1 MFVTLGTM
9 LVPMYWSQRSEL
21 VTLHSQRLAAIAQSL
36 AAIVSPDSVD
46 TIAGAGENAPALAS
60 VREDLRRIREAN
72 VDSESGSIDGVA
84 LVRRLGDQFRM
95 LANERWNYTPAQFR
109 AAWPAPDALASA
121 LSQGRPA
128 TTDVLRDDSGD
139 PYMLAIAPITRANR
153 SVAGFIVAEWRAAE
167 LSSAL
172 RSQWWRVTGYSAI
185 ALAIAIALGVF
196 AARRL
201 TGGIARIS
209 AHASAVAGGALSSE
223 LDFRA
228 DDEIGRVAE
237 SVRQMTHAL
246 RSLLREVDAGA
257 AEVAATAE
265 ELAADAS
272 QMTATTDQVATAAN
286 EIAGATSTQTRVIT
300 GMLDGAQR
308 ATARARQTADHARAA
323 LETAQRVADSAV
335 SGSGAAD
342 EALAKMAAIS
352 DVTESAVPVVLELAD
367 KSKRIGQI
375 VDTIGGIARQT
386 NLLALNA
393 AIEAARAGEHGRGF
407 AVVAD
412 EVRKLAS
419 ETQRALETI
428 QTLVAE
434 SQAAAARAGGQVAQI
449 RERVADGEAVIRSS
463 ASALRDIGKE
473 IGASRDD
480 VARIADAST
489 LQLGEA
495 EGLANETAQVAA
507 SAEQNAAT
515 SQEVSA
521 AAQEQSASMQHVSES
536 AQHLAEVA
544 TRLRGVLAK
553 FELTK

>member
-1 MFVTLGTM
+1 VFVTLGTM
-9 LVPMYWSQRSEL
+9 LLPMYWSQRAEL
-21 VTLHSQRLAAIAQSL
+21 VALHSQRLAAIAQSL
-36 AAIVSPDSVD
+36 AAIIPADSVD
-46 TIAGAGENAPALAS
+46 VVAGAAGENSPAYTAI
-60 VREDLRRIREAN
+60 RDEIRRIREAN
-72 VDSESGSIDGVA
+72 VDSESGSIDGIA
-84 LVRRLGDQFRM
+84 LVRRLGDQYRM

-109 AAWPAPDALASA
+109 AAWPPPDALAGA
-121 LSQGRPA
+121 LADGRA
-128 TTDVLRDDSGD
+128 GTTDVLRDDSGD
-139 PYMLAIAPITRANR
+139 PYMLAIAPVTRANR
-153 SVAGFIVAEWRAAE
+153 SVAGVVVTEWRAAE
-167 LSSAL
+167 LSATL
-172 RSQWWRVTGYSAI
+172 RSQWLRVAAYSAI
-185 ALAIAIALGVF
+185 ALALAVALGVF

-201 TGGIARIS
+201 TLGIARIS
-209 AHASAVAGGALSSE
+209 QHAAAVAGGALSSQLE
-223 LDFRA
+223 FRSG
-228 DDEIGRVAE
+228 DEIGRVAD
-237 SVRQMTHAL
+237 SVRQMTSAL
-246 RSLLREVDAGA
+246 RTLLREIDAGA

-272 QMTATTDQVATAAN
+272 QMTSTTDQVATAAN
-286 EIAGATSTQTRVIT
+286 EIASATSTQTRVVT

-308 ATARARQTADHARAA
+308 ATARARQTADDARAA
-323 LETAQRVADSAV
+323 LDTAQRVADSAL
-335 SGSGAAD
+335 SGTGAAD

-428 QTLVAE
+428 QILVAE
-434 SQAAAARAGGQVAQI
+434 IQAAAARAGGQVAQI
-449 RERVADGEAVIRSS
+449 RERVADGEVVIRSS
-463 ASALRDIGKE
+463 ASALREIGKA
-473 IGASRDD
+473 IGGSRDD

-544 TRLRGVLAK
+544 TRLRGVIAK
-553 FELTK
+553 FET

>member
-1 MFVTLGTM
+1 M

-36 AAIVSPDSVD
+36 AAIIPADSVD
-46 TIAGAGENAPALAS
+46 VVAGAAGENSTAFT
-60 VREDLRRIREAN
+60 VIRDEIRRIREAN

-84 LVRRLGDQFRM
+84 LVRRLGEQYRM
-95 LANERWNYTPAQFR
+95 LANERWNNTPAQFR
-109 AAWPAPDALASA
+109 ATWPAPDALTSA
-121 LSQGRPA
+121 LTQGRA
-128 TTDVLRDDSGD
+128 GTTDVLHDEFGA
-139 PYMLAIAPITRANR
+139 YMLAIAPITRANR
-153 SVAGFIVAEWRAAE
+153 SVAGVIVTEWRATE
-167 LSSAL
+167 LSATL
-172 RSQWWRVTGYSAI
+172 KSQWWRVAAYSAI

-201 TGGIARIS
+201 TSGIARIS
-209 AHASAVAGGALSSE
+209 QHAASVAGGALSSH
-223 LDFRA
+223 LDFRS
-228 DDEIGRVAE
+228 DDEIGRVAD
-237 SVRQMTHAL
+237 SVRDMTSAL
-246 RSLLREVDAGA
+246 RTLLREIDAGA

-272 QMTATTDQVATAAN
+272 QMTSTTDQVATAAN
-286 EIAGATSTQTRVIT
+286 EIASATSTQTRVVT

-323 LETAQRVADSAV
+323 LDTAQRVADSAL
-335 SGSGAAD
+335 SGTGAAD

-352 DVTESAVPVVLELAD
+352 DVTESAVPVVFELAD

-434 SQAAAARAGGQVAQI
+434 IQSAAARAGGQVAQI
-449 RERVADGEAVIRSS
+449 RERVADGEVVIRSS
-463 ASALRDIGKE
+463 ASALREIGKE

-489 LQLGEA
+489 LQVGEA

-544 TRLRGVLAK
+544 TRLRGVIAK
-553 FELTK
+553 FET